1 MAGDVDRRNLWI
13 GIALI
18 VIGVIGGTS
27 LAVFLFAD
35 PYDNFRP
42 SRIRAE
48 GDFSSL
54 GERIYLSGS
63 KPAGTVHPS
72 VPGIHAFRLMCHCH
86 GRNGQGRVNS
96 TMMFEFEAPDIRWS
110 TLASPHGDEE
120 GGNTS
125 PMTGRASSGLS
136 GGEWSLM
143 GEKLEPPMP
152 RWQMSDREVDALIE
166 YLQVSRYAVRDMP

>member
-1 MAGDVDRRNLWI
+1 MAGDVHRRNLWI

-54 GERIYLSGS
+54 GERIYLSGTNEQGQYIPRS
-63 KPAGTVHPS
+63 RGSMHFAS
-72 VPGIHAFRLMCHCH
+72 CADCH

-120 GGNTS
+120 GGEHIPYDRES
-125 PMTGRASSGLS
+125 FFRALRRGV
-136 GGEWSLM
+136 EPD

-166 YLQVSRYAVRDMP
+166 YLQGL